1 MTLSRMPE
9 PDRGVLARSGAI
21 IADLEE
27 LIGAEA
33 VIADE
38 DGRRV
43 FEADALTAYRR
54 MPLAVVLP
62 RTTEDVAKVL
72 KYCHQNRLKVV
83 PRGAGTSLCGGALPS
98 EDAVVICIS
107 RMNRIIGIDF
117 ENRTISVETGITNL
131 AITEA

>member
-1 MTLSRMPE
+1 MTLSRMLE
-9 PDRGVLARSGAI
+9 PDREVLARSDAI
-21 IADLEE
+21 VEDLKQ

-98 EDAVVICIS
+98 ERPNV
-107 RMNRIIGIDF
+107 GQ
-117 ENRTISVETGITNL
+117 L
-131 AITEA
+131 L